1 MQTFTYFFLAAVGF
15 YFGFSWW
22 LKQRHI
28 LHVRNHRQAVPP
40 DFAADIPLAQHQKAA
55 DYTIA
60 KSRFAQVSLAYE
72 TLLLLAWTLGGG
84 LGYLNQWLQAADLD
98 PLWTGVWFI
107 VGVLTLQ
114 TLLHVPLSY
123 YSTFVIEQRFGFN
136 KTTKK
141 LFVTDLVKGL
151 VLNLLILV
159 PLSWVVLWIMSI
171 AGSLWWLYVWVVI
184 LLFQFFITWA
194 YPIFIAPLF
203 NKFIPLE
210 DAELKARIESLL
222 DECGFKSKGVYVMDG
237 SRRSAHGNAYFAGMG
252 NSKRVVFFDTLLKQ
266 LDAAEIEAVLAHE
279 LGHFRLKHII
289 KGFVQ
294 LSVLSL
300 LLLAILGWMIDKPWF
315 YADMH
320 LGVDSGNHTAIM
332 LFIMI
337 VPVFTF
343 LLEPLISFVQRKYE
357 FEADNFAARKR
368 GPDRLI
374 NALVKLNRENAATVT
389 PDPIHS
395 MIYDSHPPA
404 PVRIDNLKKFKPQP
418 SPA

>member
-1 MQTFTYFFLAAVGF
+1 MQTFTYVFLAAVGL

-28 LHVRNHRQAVPP
+28 VHVRRHRHSVPP
-40 DFAADIPLAQHQKAA
+40 EFAAEIPLDQHQKAA
-55 DYTIA
+55 DYTVA
-60 KSRFAQVSLAYE
+60 RSRFAQFSLLYE

-84 LGYLNQWLQAADLD
+84 LGYLNQLLQAAGLD

-107 VGVLTLQ
+107 VAVLTLQ
-114 TLLHVPLSY
+114 SLLHVPLNY
-123 YSTFVIEQRFGFN
+123 YSTFVIEQNFGFN
-136 KTTKK
+136 KTTKTV
-141 LFVTDLVKGL
+141 FVTDLLKSI
-151 VLNLLILV
+151 VLNLVILA

-171 AGSLWWLYVWVVI
+171 TGPLWWLYVWIVI
-184 LLFQFFITWA
+184 LLFQFTITWA

-203 NKFIPLE
+203 NKFTPLE
-210 DAELKARIESLL
+210 DTDLRTRIESLL
-222 DECGFKSKGVYVMDG
+222 SECGFKSKGVYVMDG
-237 SRRSAHGNAYFAGMG
+237 SRRSAHGNAYFGGMG
-252 NSKRVVFFDTLLKQ
+252 NTKRVVFFDTLLKQ
-266 LDAAEIEAVLAHE
+266 LDADEIEAVLAHE
-279 LGHFRLKHII
+279 LGHFRLRHIV
-289 KGFVQ
+289 KGFIH
-294 LSVLSL
+294 LALFSL
-300 LLLAILGWMIDKPWF
+300 LLLAVLGWIIDKPWF

-320 LGVDSGNHTAIM
+320 LTPDSGKHASIM

-343 LLEPLISFVQRKYE
+343 LLEPLMSFIQRKYE
-357 FEADNFAARKR
+357 FEADDFAATKR
-368 GPDRLI
+368 GPERLI

-418 SPA
+418 DPA